1 MLVDLKIVDL
11 KIIDLKIIDLNTS
24 SIFNGFIKSFPDKA
38 GLFFKAVLHL
48 LILWKKQNIYS
59 RFLNTN
65 TPSVITTSKQQKKQ
79 AWKKCERRKEPFK

>member
-1 MLVDLKIVDL
+1 MSTLKMRSFPVDIERCAQCRPKNVHQKMLVDLKIVDL

-48 LILWKKQNIYS
+48 LIL
-59 RFLNTN
+59 
-65 TPSVITTSKQQKKQ
+65 
-79 AWKKCERRKEPFK
+79 